1 MRTASSLATRLAFN
15 HIDAKT
21 VALLKEA
28 REFVIPAMPAIL
40 DGFYDH
46 VGRFA
51 ETNTYFRNREHM
63 MHAKAMQLKHW
74 AIILEGRF
82 DADYEASVTA
92 RFTTS
97 SGSSRAGIS
106 AATMLCCPHW

>member
-51 ETNTYFRNREHM
+51 ETNTYFRNRTY
-63 MHAKAMQLKHW
+63 AR
-74 AIILEGRF
+74 EG
-82 DADYEASVTA
+82 DAVEAL
-92 RFTTS
+92 
-97 SGSSRAGIS
+97 GHHSRRA
-106 AATMLCCPHW
+106 LRRRL